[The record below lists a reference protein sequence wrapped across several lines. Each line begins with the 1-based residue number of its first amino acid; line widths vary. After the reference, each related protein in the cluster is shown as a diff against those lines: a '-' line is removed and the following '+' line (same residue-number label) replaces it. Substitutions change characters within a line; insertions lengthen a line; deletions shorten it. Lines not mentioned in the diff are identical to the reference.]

1 MMPEKEG
8 ASQFRSGL
16 VAVVGRPNVGK
27 SSLINR
33 IVGQKV
39 TIVSSKPQ
47 TTRQSIRCVYTD
59 EKSQIVFVDT
69 PGIHLPH
76 HLLGEFMVESARRT
90 LEEVDLVCYI
100 VEATD
105 SHIHREDARILEF
118 LKSCTTPVILGVN
131 KVDTLRRKTDYWKTV
146 ELYQPHVRPV
156 EVVPLSARE
165 GTNADILLEKI
176 VERLPEGPPYF
187 PDERLIDH
195 PEVFLAAEIIRE
207 KVLEM
212 TRQEVPHSVFVDVEA
227 FKTPDEYPER
237 DNAYIRA
244 TIMVERAGQKGIV
257 IGKGGAMLREI
268 GTLARKDLEELVGC
282 KVFLELFVKVRED
295 WRRSEKELRRMG
307 FRF

>member
-1 MMPEKEG
+1 MTAETTG
-8 ASQFRSGL
+8 ASVFRSGL

-39 TIVSSKPQ
+39 TIVSNKPQ

-59 EKSQIVFVDT
+59 DKSQIVFVDT

-76 HLLGEFMVESARRT
+76 HKLGEFMVETARRT

-100 VEATD
+100 VEASD
-105 SHIHREDARILEF
+105 SHIRREDARILDF
-118 LKSCTTPVILGVN
+118 LKGSSTPVILGIN

-146 ELYQPHVRPV
+146 EIYQSKVQPV
-156 EVVPLSARE
+156 EVIPFSARE
-165 GTNADILLEKI
+165 GVNTDILLEKI

-237 DNAYIRA
+237 KNAYIRA
-244 TIMVERAGQKGIV
+244 TIMVERDGQKGIV
-257 IGKGGAMLREI
+257 IGKGGAMLKEI
-268 GTLARKDLEELVGC
+268 GSLARLDLEELVNC

>member
-1 MMPEKEG
+1 MTSETTG
-8 ASQFRSGL
+8 TSSFRSGL

-33 IVGQKV
+33 VVGQKV

-59 EKSQIVFVDT
+59 ERSQIVFVDT

-76 HLLGEFMVESARRT
+76 HKLGEFMVETARRT

-100 VEATD
+100 VEASD
-105 SHIHREDARILEF
+105 SHIRREDARILEF
-118 LKSCTTPVILGVN
+118 LKNSSTPVILGIN

-146 ELYQPHVRPV
+146 EVYQSQVRPV
-156 EVVPLSARE
+156 EVIPFSARE
-165 GTNADILLEKI
+165 GVNTDILLEKI

-237 DNAYIRA
+237 KNAYIRA
-244 TIMVERAGQKGIV
+244 TIMVERDGQKGII
-257 IGKGGAMLREI
+257 IGKGGAMLKEI
-268 GTLARKDLEELVGC
+268 GSLARKDLEELVAC

>member
-1 MMPEKEG
+1 MKPETEG
-8 ASQFRSGL
+8 TTPFRSGL

-33 IVGQKV
+33 IMGQKV

-76 HLLGEFMVESARRT
+76 HRLGEFMVEAARRT

-100 VEATD
+100 VEAVD
-105 SHIHREDARILEF
+105 NRIRPEDARILEF
-118 LKSCTTPVILGVN
+118 LKSCSTPVILGVN

-146 ELYQPHVRPV
+146 ELYQPQVRPV
-156 EVVPLSARE
+156 EVVPISARE
-165 GTNADILLEKI
+165 GINTDILLEKI

-244 TIMVERAGQKGIV
+244 TIMVERAGQKGII

-268 GTLARKDLEELVGC
+268 GTLARKDLEELVDC